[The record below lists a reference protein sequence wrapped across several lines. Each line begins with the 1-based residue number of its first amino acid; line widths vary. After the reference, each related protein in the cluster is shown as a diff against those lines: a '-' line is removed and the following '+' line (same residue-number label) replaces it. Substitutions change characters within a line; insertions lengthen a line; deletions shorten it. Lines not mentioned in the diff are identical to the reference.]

1 MNFDYDLK
9 SNLVAM
15 ISNHSQSKNKL
26 QLDLRIELELCLLIQ
41 REMRVTP
48 LGFCLRVILNEN
60 PLNFEKTTSI
70 VLSVLLLIYDENLKI
85 ECAD

>member
-48 LGFCLRVILNEN
+48 LGFCLRVIFNEN
-60 PLNFEKTTSI
+60 PLNFEKIYCSI
-70 VLSVLLLIYDENLKI
+70 CTVVNL
-85 ECAD
+85 